1 METGAQH
8 NGMERRVSQKA
19 VNFPAKPDEIDREFL
34 AQPKAEATDDSD
46 NGGQEQARPY
56 AQTEEYKGSG
66 AHSANLNGQAD
77 AESKGFEES
86 VKRIQSERDAQTMIY
101 GGKSQI
107 TGAVQ
112 EHQNLVQRSV
122 TSNLESKSAVI
133 PD

>member
-1 METGAQH
+1 MAAGAQQ
-8 NGMERRVSQKA
+8 NGLERRVSQKA

-34 AQPKAEATDDSD
+34 AQPNAQATDDSD
-46 NGGQEQARPY
+46 NGGQGQDQARPY

-107 TGAVQ
+107 SGAVQ
-112 EHQNLVQRSV
+112 DH
-122 TSNLESKSAVI
+122 
-133 PD
+133 